1 MGCEHGLISLFSQF
15 FLGCFMDFDRYQVC
29 TEGVLLCPTG
39 WVRYRACSESEIL
52 SQYAGQIHM
61 IRRMLH
67 CSDQDFNVFA
77 LPLIKVMIRYCM
89 VLPASESHH
98 DSEVAGLVRHNLQVA
113 LKALEFLGMCD
124 IAHGYNSVCF
134 TELKERQQDLQETA
148 ELLKSKKGNGVD
160 SADSVGTTSDGS
172 SDDAATAAGAD
183 AKLAAFARIS
193 GSDQEQ
199 QKDISPNAPNLE
211 GLDTLGRCLAQID
224 LNKALSSADDLNQ
237 AQQRVLNIVK
247 LWRQQLNNELQ
258 TSFSHDQLTFVV
270 EVLVLYCC
278 LAHDLGKLLYDLE
291 VVSDNGQRYSPYTET
306 LAQFCERQQSSFLF
320 VRHVPHR
327 QHFHSMVGRAD
338 GLILLSFFCPD
349 CLNLFAP
356 VSTLGALIL
365 EPDNA
370 LNKLISY
377 ADGAAAAQYYQT
389 QPLNMINMPVYLNA
403 LAQRLVEARVAD
415 GVEPNGEESDLF
427 CTSSEVVIQS
437 QSRAWALLNF
447 WVNEMEFGNL
457 ESHIFSSGELLQKN
471 FSLGNVSS
479 VLRQKEM
486 VTRFFLVSSPEMA
499 IFVRGIDLQLAAIKF
514 ESKIRIT
521 QVALRTPLLQ
531 RAMRAIVEALFYQRN
546 GAPDAATDPAS
557 DSKDPASTD
566 ASAKIAEYESDAAL
580 ATKVAYSDIRA
591 SLYAD
596 EDCPLIPWQNVEF
609 VDMAM
614 PQLDAVL
621 KQKTS
626 LKDLQQEQCAN
637 WASFLEI
644 MPTKIAL
651 IPEDTAAVDLKAR
664 LYVYFAAQDQDFRD
678 FCQKRKNQR
687 SNLQHAQEGEVA
699 SFATKAAKAAK
710 EH

>member
-1 MGCEHGLISLFSQF
+1 
-15 FLGCFMDFDRYQVC
+15 
-29 TEGVLLCPTG
+29 
-39 WVRYRACSESEIL
+39 
-52 SQYAGQIHM
+52 
-61 IRRMLH
+61 
-67 CSDQDFNVFA
+67 
-77 LPLIKVMIRYCM
+77 
-89 VLPASESHH
+89 
-98 DSEVAGLVRHNLQVA
+98 
-113 LKALEFLGMCD
+113 MCD

-148 ELLKSKKGNGVD
+148 ELLKSKKGNGVG
-160 SADSVGTTSDGS
+160 SADSVGTTSNSS
-172 SDDAATAAGAD
+172 SDDAATAASAD
-183 AKLAAFARIS
+183 DGLASFARIS

-199 QKDISPNAPNLE
+199 QNDVPPNASNLE

-237 AQQRVLNIVK
+237 AQQRVMNIVK

-270 EVLVLYCC
+270 EILVLYCC

-320 VRHVPHR
+320 VRHVPNR

-370 LNKLISY
+370 LNKLICY

-403 LAQRLVEARVAD
+403 LVQRLIDARVAD

-427 CTSSEVVIQS
+427 CFGSDFVIQS

-457 ESHIFSSGELLQKN
+457 ESHIFSSGDLLQKN

-499 IFVRGIDLQLAAIKF
+499 LFVRGIDLQLAAIKF
-514 ESKIRIT
+514 ESNIRIT

-531 RAMRAIVEALFYQRN
+531 RAMRAIVEALCYQRN
-546 GAPDAATDPAS
+546 GAPDAAAAPS
-557 DSKDPASTD
+557 STD
-566 ASAKIAEYESDAAL
+566 ASAKIAEYKSDAAL

-621 KQKTS
+621 KQKIS

-637 WASFLEI
+637 WASFLEV

-664 LYVYFAAQDQDFRD
+664 LHVYFAAQDQDFRD

>member
-199 QKDISPNAPNLE
+199 QKDIPPNTPNLE

-237 AQQRVLNIVK
+237 AQQRVMNIVK

-258 TSFSHDQLTFVV
+258 VSFSHDQLTFVV
-270 EVLVLYCC
+270 EILVLYCC

-320 VRHVPHR
+320 VRHVPNR

-403 LAQRLVEARVAD
+403 LVQRLVDARVAD

-427 CTSSEVVIQS
+427 CFGSDIVIQS

-471 FSLGNVSS
+471 FSLGNISS

-531 RAMRAIVEALFYQRN
+531 RAMRAIVEALYYQRN
-546 GAPDAATDPAS
+546 GAPDAATEQAS
-557 DSKDPASTD
+557 VATDPASTVATKRIPEYD
-566 ASAKIAEYESDAAL
+566 ADAAL

-591 SLYAD
+591 SLLSD

-637 WASFLEI
+637 WASFLEV

-664 LYVYFAAQDQDFRD
+664 LHVYFAAQDQDFRD